1 MEQQAIGHSGRPH
14 QGISPTRLQSP
25 EIRENRPD
33 TWPVNLTSR
42 FPESMRKTCRYAAA
56 ALLTVAA
63 ATPVLADPPI
73 DAQQHCAVTSP
84 EQARWAAEQLF
95 EHGAYQSA
103 GACYQAAGD
112 LTLANLAFLKAVGP
126 EGNAAERRLTEQR
139 DQAKALLRQVQQSL
153 R

>member
-42 FPESMRKTCRYAAA
+42 FPESMRKTCRYAA
-56 ALLTVAA
+56 LLTVAA

-84 EQARWAAEQLF
+84 EQARWVAEQLF

-139 DQAKALLRQVQQSL
+139 D
-153 R
+153 